1 MIVDHASAMMHIPC
15 LVQPQLAVLA
25 ESHSLKF
32 QKNPYHEGIIADS
45 QILDL
50 IWTNLWIHSDLSSV
64 EHLATLYCM
73 WEWAARSVV
82 LNRGYTYHLGMRGAK
97 AGGTKH
103 QSLQGYKLWKF
114 EPDFIEH
121 SSWFSVVWRTII
133 HSLGLVRYTLWK
145 LYLACLHSKSAV
157 A

>member
-1 MIVDHASAMMHIPC
+1 MAKFYKMAKCIFSWPAHFKNGQIFRNWLWNSQSGKPGSALRLSLISQACATATVQTTIVSTQYAFLLCTESTSA
-15 LVQPQLAVLA
+15 
-25 ESHSLKF
+25 
-32 QKNPYHEGIIADS
+32 
-45 QILDL
+45 
-50 IWTNLWIHSDLSSV
+50 
-64 EHLATLYCM
+64 
-73 WEWAARSVV
+73 VV
-82 LNRGYTYHLGMRGAK
+82 LNRGYTYHLGVRGAK

-114 EPDFIEH
+114 KPDFIEH

-133 HSLGLVRYTLWK
+133 HSLGLVRYTLRI